1 MENIQ
6 FDSPFLSFAPNLAPF
21 IRADDVGYAI
31 SQSISLQ
38 GEVRYP
44 IGLLTQAKVAH
55 VRLSRIVRDENDEDN
70 LAVILKLPATNGIYM
85 FEIIIRTD
93 SGTFYAGCIM
103 GCHLQIIN
111 NSYGEYRKLR
121 CINGNLISDY
131 EFSAAS
137 KRFEVCIEA

>member
-21 IRADDVGYAI
+21 IRADDVGYAV

-44 IGLLTQAKVAH
+44 ISLLTQAKVAH
-55 VRLSRIVRDENDEDN
+55 VRLSRIARDDEDN
-70 LAVILKLPATNGIYM
+70 LAVILRLPDINCIYM
-85 FEIIIRTD
+85 FEIIIRSD
-93 SGTFYAGCIM
+93 FGTFYAGCIK
-103 GCHLQIIN
+103 GNHLQVVN
-111 NSYGEYRKLR
+111 NSSGEYCKLR
-121 CINGNLISDY
+121 CINGTLISDY

-137 KRFEVCIEA
+137 KRFELCIEA